1 MIYYSAHKTEIIIF
15 RHKKTLVKNE
25 KATKSDVE
33 WKCDDSLWIL
43 IFDHGGV
50 FTSKHRGFHSDPGS
64 SSM

>member
-1 MIYYSAHKTEIIIF
+1 MIYYSVHKTEIIKF
-15 RHKKTLVKNE
+15 RNKKTLVKNE

-50 FTSKHRGFHSDPGS
+50 FMSKYCDFHTDPGS
-64 SSM
+64 SST